1 MINIPTELL
10 RTFVK
15 VVDLG
20 SFTRAGEVVGR
31 TQSAVSLQIRRLEEL
46 LGAVL
51 FVRGTHR
58 AKLTDEGVIL
68 TGYAR
73 RMLALNDEA
82 ASSLRRPRVAGS
94 VRLGAPHEYTASLLP
109 VILGKFAQSHPGV
122 MLEVTCDLSK
132 NLLAR
137 QEKGEFDLVIALHDD
152 PDERGGTKV
161 LTEPLVWITS
171 LDHERHT
178 ERPLSLVLAPPPCIY
193 RSRVLH
199 TLGCQQR
206 PWRIAYMSSSYS
218 GITAAVRAGLGVTL
232 LAGSTVPEG
241 VRTLGERDGFPAMG
255 LLDVRLYERA
265 ESTTEAV
272 RCLAD
277 YIASSFASSDAVL
290 SGAAAT
296 QSGAQ
301 VTGE

>member
-1 MINIPTELL
+1 MLNIPTELL

-15 VVDLG
+15 AVDLG
-20 SFTRAGEVVGR
+20 SFTRAGDAVGR
-31 TQSAVSLQIRRLEEL
+31 TQSAVSLQVRRLEEL
-46 LGAVL
+46 LDAPL

-58 AKLTDEGVIL
+58 MKLTEEGSIL
-68 TGYAR
+68 AGYAR

-82 ASSLRRPRVAGS
+82 ASSLRRPKVAGS

-152 PDERGGTKV
+152 PEASGGTKV
-161 LTEPLVWITS
+161 LTEPLIWITS
-171 LDHERHT
+171 LDHGRHD
-178 ERPLSLVLAPPPCIY
+178 ERPLSLVVAPPPCIY
-193 RSRVLH
+193 RSRVLQ
-199 TLGCQQR
+199 TLGR
-206 PWRIAYMSSSYS
+206 LDLPWRIAYTSSSYS
-218 GITAAVRAGLGVTL
+218 GIIAAVRAGLGVTL

-241 VRTLGERDGFPAMG
+241 VRALGERDGFPVMG
-255 LLDVRLYERA
+255 HLDVRLHATQAYA
-265 ESTTEAV
+265 TEAV

-277 YIASSFASSDAVL
+277 YITTSFV
-290 SGAAAT
+290 
-296 QSGAQ
+296 
-301 VTGE
+301 